1 MDAEMPVEVSMHCNC
16 RAIIEREGE
25 RGREILIQVRDK
37 PYEGGTSLE
46 LPGGRVEEFESLADA
61 LRREVREETG
71 LDLWYIEGEHARI
84 ETNGVDTNVECVQPF
99 AVYQTLRGPV
109 DSMGVYFLCQAE
121 GQLLEMGDE
130 THQPR
135 WMPVSEIARQMAD
148 APEQFSFVD
157 RAGLIFYLQTGA

>member
-1 MDAEMPVEVSMHCNC
+1 MYCNC

-25 RGREILIQVRDK
+25 RGREILVQVRNK
-37 PYEGGTSLE
+37 PDEGGRSLE
-46 LPGGRVEEFESLADA
+46 LPGGRVEEFEALVDT

-84 ETNGVDTNVECVQPF
+84 ETNGADTNVECIQPF
-99 AVYQTLRGPV
+99 AAYQTLRGPV

-130 THQPR
+130 TDQPR
-135 WMPVSEIARQMAD
+135 WMLVSEIARLID
-148 APEQFSFVD
+148 EDSEQFSFVD
-157 RAGLIFYLQTGA
+157 RAGLTFYLKNGR